1 MGANNS
7 KVLAMIAFEADA
19 VFLTPER
26 PSVSFGRAAEC
37 IVRFGHQPT
46 ADVSVPRVAGTIRM
60 VDERVGVDN
69 LSDKVAFDV
78 KTPDGPL
85 ETVRPGTLLAPPSDR
100 FEISY
105 QGSQDDPYLIL
116 VHRQTEPRWIGGRRR
131 PPARAGQAG
140 AGSTGPSPGMVASG
154 SSGLFDPSGPSA
166 GTVEEP
172 ETRVEPDLT
181 DRQWEMLGAY
191 TDPLRQGRTAP
202 ATHKEVAAKLHW
214 SYATMRVE
222 CNAIW
227 AAFKIAG
234 VPMREFR
241 DKRDAVIDAAVRH
254 HLVPPGSSP
263 LPDSP

>member
-1 MGANNS
+1 MGSESS

-19 VFLTPER
+19 AFLTPEH

-46 ADVSVPRVAGTIRM
+46 ADLSVPRVAGAIRM

-69 LSDKVAFDV
+69 LSDKVAFDI

-85 ETVRPGTLLAPPSDR
+85 ETVRPGTLLAPATDR

-105 QGSQDDPYLIL
+105 QGSQDDAYRIL
-116 VHRQTEPRWIGGRRR
+116 VHRQAEPRWVDVRRR
-131 PPARAGQAG
+131 RAGPAG
-140 AGSTGPSPGMVASG
+140 
-154 SSGLFDPSGPSA
+154 L
-166 GTVEEP
+166 VEEP

-191 TDPLRQGRTAP
+191 TDPLRQGRNAP
-202 ATHKEVAAKLHW
+202 ATHKDVASKLHW

-241 DKRDAVIDAAVRH
+241 DRRDAVIDAAVRH
-254 HLVPPGSSP
+254 HLARPGSPTPHST
-263 LPDSP
+263 

>member
-1 MGANNS
+1 MGSKSS

-46 ADVSVPRVAGTIRM
+46 ADVSVPRVAGAVRM

-78 KTPDGPL
+78 KTPEGPL
-85 ETVRPGTLLAPPSDR
+85 ETVRPGTLLAPASDR

-105 QGSQDDPYLIL
+105 QGSQDDPYRIL
-116 VHRQTEPRWIGGRRR
+116 VHRQAEPRWVDGRRQL
-131 PPARAGQAG
+131 AGRAG
-140 AGSTGPSPGMVASG
+140 
-154 SSGLFDPSGPSA
+154 L
-166 GTVEEP
+166 VEEP

-181 DRQWEMLGAY
+181 DRQWRMLGAY
-191 TDPLRQGRTAP
+191 TEPLRHGRTAP
-202 ATHKEVAAKLHW
+202 ATHKEVAGKLHW

-254 HLVPPGSSP
+254 HLVPPLSP
-263 LPDSP
+263 APDST